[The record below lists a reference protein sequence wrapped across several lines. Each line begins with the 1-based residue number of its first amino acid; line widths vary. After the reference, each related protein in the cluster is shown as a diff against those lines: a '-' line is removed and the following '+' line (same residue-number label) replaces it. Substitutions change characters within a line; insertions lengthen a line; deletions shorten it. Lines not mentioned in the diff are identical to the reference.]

1 MAFSDDLADGGY
13 PPEPDQQ
20 LVPRY
25 VQIKRL
31 ILFKINSGEWPSNYR
46 IPSEKELSEG
56 FGVSRMTVNRALREL
71 AVQDVL
77 VRVQGVGTFVS
88 KNKMGAALMSV
99 RNIADEISSQPDH
112 HHRTS
117 VLLLEELSA
126 VPELAATLG
135 LRAGQ
140 TVFHS
145 ILLHFDNDVPVQMED
160 RYVNS
165 LVAPDYMSRDFTRE
179 TPHVYL
185 SRVAP
190 LTEGNH
196 IVEAVLPTGEE
207 AAWLKITPDEPC
219 LQMTRKTWS
228 NQQVVTTVR
237 LLYPGSRFRLEGHFY
252 S

>member
-1 MAFSDDLADGGY
+1 MALSDDIADGAHS
-13 PPEPDQQ
+13 PESGLQ

-31 ILFKINSGEWPSNYR
+31 IFYKINSGEWPSNYR
-46 IPSEKELSEG
+46 IPSEKELSES

-88 KNKMGAALMSV
+88 KSKMGSALMSV
-99 RNIADEISSQPDH
+99 RNIADEISAQPDH
-112 HHRTS
+112 HHHTT
-117 VLLLEELSA
+117 VFLLEELTA
-126 VPELAATLG
+126 TPEQAAMLG
-135 LRAGQ
+135 MRTGQ

-145 ILLHFDNDVPVQMED
+145 VLLHFDNDVPVQVED

-165 LVAPDYMSRDFTRE
+165 LVAPDYMSRDFTKE

-190 LTEGNH
+190 LTEGDH
-196 IVEAVLPTGEE
+196 SVEAVLPTEEE
-207 AAWLKITPDEPC
+207 AGWLQIPLGEPC
-219 LQMTRKTWS
+219 LRMTRKTWS
-228 NQQVVTTVR
+228 NQHVVTNAR
-237 LLYPGSRFRLEGHFY
+237 LLYPGSRYRLEGHFY